1 MATGLRRKSL
11 VCPVAAAPGARQVG
25 ASALELALVLP
36 LFILLLLG
44 AIHYGVLFTLQQSLT
59 LAAEEG
65 ARASVAV
72 SPATPNY
79 QAAVCARAN
88 QAVQRFLQW
97 LPTDWAGRITTNCT
111 LNMADDPVTV
121 RVQVRYPNYSGM
133 PPVPALQGIHLPML
147 PAMETLP
154 PLPQM
159 IGAEALVQL

>member
-1 MATGLRRKSL
+1 MATGLRRKSS
-11 VCPVAAAPGARQVG
+11 VRAATAAFRARQVG

-65 ARASVAV
+65 ARATVAV

-79 QAAVCARAN
+79 QTAVCARAD
-88 QAVQRFLQW
+88 QAIQRFLQW

-111 LNMADDPVTV
+111 LNMSEDPVTV
-121 RVQVRYPNYSGM
+121 RVQVRYPNYSDM
-133 PPVPALQGIHLPML
+133 PPVPVLKGIHLPML
-147 PAMETLP
+147 PAMATLP